1 MALTPIPPNEPLPR
15 RYWTYSNRPFNG
27 CGCLWPLLLGIALS
41 VIVSLLLP
49 NTSVLCLPFIF

>member
-1 MALTPIPPNEPLPR
+1 
-15 RYWTYSNRPFNG
+15 
-27 CGCLWPLLLGIALS
+27 LWPLLLGIALS